1 MIKPCLIFLITNN
14 LLKTLT
20 IKIKTPLLNIVDGR
34 VILYYTLI
42 FEVFFT
48 TILYL
53 YIAKNMDRFT
63 DTGRVE
69 YPSTKVSNMKHV
81 RANGGVII
89 E

>member
-1 MIKPCLIFLITNN
+1 MIKTRLIFLITNK

-20 IKIKTPLLNIVDGR
+20 IKIKTPLLNIVDSQ
-34 VILYYTLI
+34 VNYTLI

-53 YIAKNMDRFT
+53 YIAKNMDQFT
-63 DTGRVE
+63 DTGRVEE